1 MPVEWIE
8 HRGKKILY
16 SDFSNIRKLEDS
28 TALLYVMEKKFRE
41 ETMEKVRHMLN
52 FENTAVSPEFMDTAK
67 KVGFG
72 LMPDAEKNA
81 FVKVSPLKTVL
92 LKGFL
97 FFTNGTQKTKVFDSL
112 EEAKDWL
119 VK

>member
-1 MPVEWIE
+1 MGVDWME

-16 SDFSNIRKLEDS
+16 SDFSNIRRPEDS
-28 TALLYVMEKKFRE
+28 IEQLYIMEKKFRE
-41 ETMEKVRHMLN
+41 SKEKVRHMLN

-81 FVKVSPLKTVL
+81 FVKVSPLKSVL

-97 FFTNGTQKTKVFDSL
+97 FFTNGTEKTKVFDSV

-119 VK
+119 SQ

>member
-1 MPVEWIE
+1 MPVEWIN
-8 HRGKKILY
+8 HKGKKILY
-16 SDFSNIRKLEDS
+16 SDFSNIRSLDVS
-28 TALLYVMEKKFRE
+28 VSQLYEMEKKFRE
-41 ETMEKVRHMLN
+41 SKEKVRHMLN
-52 FENTAVSPEFMDTAK
+52 FDNTAVSPEFMDVAK

-72 LMPDAEKNA
+72 LMPDAVKNA

-97 FFTNGTQKTKVFDSL
+97 FFTNGTEKTKVFASI

-119 VK
+119 AE